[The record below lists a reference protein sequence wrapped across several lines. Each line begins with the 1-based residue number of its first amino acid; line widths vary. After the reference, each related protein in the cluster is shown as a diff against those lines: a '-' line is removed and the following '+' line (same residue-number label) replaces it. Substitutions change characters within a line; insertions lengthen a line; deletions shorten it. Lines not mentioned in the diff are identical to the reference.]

1 MCIVHLPLVL
11 NVQLYITLQECL
23 LHCMNGSLG
32 FNKMAIELSRRK
44 CLSLLKFNN
53 LSLFMERHLLKIH
66 ILKMTEQP
74 YSAKSGIEQK

>member
-1 MCIVHLPLVL
+1 
-11 NVQLYITLQECL
+11 
-23 LHCMNGSLG
+23 
-32 FNKMAIELSRRK
+32 MAVELSRCK